1 MTDAETAEQ
10 DVRRSSDAEV
20 DAFLRRDSGAMA
32 RLWSDDMVVTN
43 PLDKLVSRQAVLGL
57 VESGVLVI
65 TEFVRQIEYL
75 HVVGDVVFVAGS
87 EDVVWGGKMP
97 LAGKAQHLRFTAVWM
112 QREGRWQEV
121 IRHANV
127 VSSP

>member
-43 PLDKLVSRQAVLGL
+43 PLDKLVSKQAVLGL

-75 HVVGDVVFVAGS
+75 HVVGDVVFVAGY

-112 QREGRWQEV
+112 QRDGRWQEV

>member
-43 PLDKLVSRQAVLGL
+43 PLDKLVSKQAVLGL

-75 HVVGDVVFVAGS
+75 RADGDVVFVAGY

-112 QREGRWQEV
+112 QRDGRWQEV

>member
-112 QREGRWQEV
+112 QHDGRWQEV

-127 VSSP
+127 V

>member
-65 TEFVRQIEYL
+65 TEFVRQIEHL

-87 EDVVWGGKMP
+87 EDVVWGAKMP

-112 QREGRWQEV
+112 QRDGRWQQV

>member
-43 PLDKLVSRQAVLGL
+43 PLDKLVSKQTVLGL